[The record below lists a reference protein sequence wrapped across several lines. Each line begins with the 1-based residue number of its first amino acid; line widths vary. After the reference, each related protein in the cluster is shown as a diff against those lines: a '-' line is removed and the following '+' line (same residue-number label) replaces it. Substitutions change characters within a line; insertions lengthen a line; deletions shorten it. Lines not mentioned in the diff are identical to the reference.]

1 MDDQGLIRKS
11 NKGMRL
17 NMELGSQLG
26 VSFEGAGQP
35 FKAILMGLEPLNYLI
50 LKIALPKEFRSNLK
64 KGARLDI
71 KYLSLGS
78 EYGFTTEVIDHI
90 ESPFILTFISYPSK
104 VESLDARSRTRVCC
118 YIPAT
123 ATLNEKNVKGTI
135 TDISTNGCRFVIKL
149 PVNLQPR
156 QVMLIDQI
164 LLYFPIMGL
173 QGLQVFQ
180 GRVKNTTIDKEKI
193 AMGIE
198 FLDLKDELQQSI
210 ADYITSVAEI
220 SSIEAI
226 KL

>member
-1 MDDQGLIRKS
+1 MINQAVTGKS

-26 VSFEGAGQP
+26 VSLEGVGQP
-35 FKAILMGLEPLNYLI
+35 FKAILMGLEPQNYLI

-64 KGARLDI
+64 KGIRLNI
-71 KYLSLGS
+71 KYLSLGT
-78 EYGFTTEVIDHI
+78 EYGFVTEVIEHI
-90 ESPFILTFISYPSK
+90 ESPFTLTFASYPSK
-104 VESLDARSRTRVCC
+104 VESLDARARTRVCC
-118 YIPAT
+118 YIPST

-173 QGLQVFQ
+173 EGLQVFQ
-180 GRVKNTTIDKEKI
+180 GRVRNTMIDKEKI

-198 FLDLKDELQQSI
+198 FIDLKDELQQSI
-210 ADYITSVAEI
+210 ANYITSVAEI
-220 SSIEAI
+220 SSIESI

>member
-1 MDDQGLIRKS
+1 MIDQAIGSKS

-26 VSFEGAGQP
+26 ISLDSVGQP
-35 FKAILMGLEPLNYLI
+35 FKAILMGLEPQNYLI
-50 LKIALPKEFRSNLK
+50 LKIALPKEFRGYIKPETRLK
-64 KGARLDI
+64 I
-71 KYLSLGS
+71 KYLSLGA

-90 ESPFILTFISYPSK
+90 RRPFALTFASYPSR

-118 YIPAT
+118 YIPST

-180 GRVKNTTIDKEKI
+180 GRVRNTTIDKEKI
-193 AMGIE
+193 AMGVE
-198 FLDLKDELQQSI
+198 FIDLKDELQQSI
-210 ADYITSVAEI
+210 ADYIASVAEI